1 MYYRI
6 NDESKKVLTVQGFQ
20 FILRTRKVTQFE
32 VKVTIETLEQ
42 EVIDDI
48 EIADEEIGVNTGREL
63 LEQSVFQWLEEN
75 TDEADRVMNAVMK
88 WQEDFK

>member
-20 FILRTRKVTQFE
+20 FILRVRKFTQFE

-42 EVIDDI
+42 EVIDSVV
-48 EIADEEIGVNTGREL
+48 IADEEIGVSTGREL

-75 TDEADRVMNAVMK
+75 TDEADRVMNRVLA
-88 WQEDFK
+88 W